1 VRIGILNNLRAGRS
15 SPEVRRIL
23 TLLRDYP
30 HVIHEET
37 TSIRA
42 VPEALTS
49 LARQNVDLLVINGG
63 DGTLQHTLT
72 QILTSDEFER
82 IPMVAPLRGGRTNM
96 SALDLGAH
104 RSPTKGLRGLLE
116 DVEAGRLARRM
127 VDRPVLR
134 VESLRDRQVHYGFFF
149 GAGMIHRAITLT
161 HESFPPGKIQG
172 AFGAGVVTAGLILR
186 ASVKQLGGVLVP
198 DKAQIVLDGDLVPR
212 GEFSL
217 IIASSLQ
224 RLFLRI
230 NPFWGEEKGP
240 VRFTAVASGTR
251 RLATV
256 APGILRGRP
265 RASVKSN
272 DAFTSRNVETAQ
284 LRIDSGYTV
293 DGEFI
298 KPRSDE
304 IIRITGDQRVSF
316 VRA

>member
-1 VRIGILNNLRAGRS
+1 
-15 SPEVRRIL
+15 
-23 TLLRDYP
+23 
-30 HVIHEET
+30 
-37 TSIRA
+37 

-49 LARQNVDLLVINGG
+49 LARQNVDLLVVNGG
-63 DGTLQHTLT
+63 DGTLQHALT
-72 QILTSDEFER
+72 QILTTDEFER

-116 DVEAGRLARRM
+116 DVKAGRIARRM

-134 VESLRDRQVHYGFFF
+134 VESLRDRRVDYGFFF

-161 HESFPPGKIQG
+161 HELFPPGKIQG
-172 AFGAGVVTAGLILR
+172 AVGAGLVTAGLILR
-186 ASVKQLGGVLVP
+186 ASTRRLEGILTP
-198 DKAQIVLDGDLVPR
+198 DKAQIVLDGELVPR
-212 GEFSL
+212 GEFTL
-217 IIASSLQ
+217 MIASSLQ
-224 RLFLRI
+224 RLFLGI
-230 NPFWGEEKGP
+230 NPFWGEEKGA
-240 VRFTAVASGTR
+240 VRFTAVASGVHR
-251 RLATV
+251 HAAA

-265 RASVKSN
+265 KAFVKS
-272 DAFTSRNVETAQ
+272 DDGFTSRNVGTAQ

-304 IIRITGDQRVSF
+304 IVRITGDQRVSF